1 MSSWLI
7 YALLSA
13 LCAAFVSIFG
23 KVGLTGLDSS
33 AATAVRAAIM
43 ALFLMGVVVAEGH
56 TADLPQVFAD
66 KKALAFVALSGIA
79 GALSWLFYF
88 MALKEG
94 EVTQV
99 APIDKLSVVFAV
111 VLAVVIFGEK
121 VSLAHGI
128 AIAMIAAGGLLLAI
142 FPDMESP
149 RTSIV
154 DVRGGWVTRRFREFS
169 YRPAQGGRQFHR
181 YGLRGSRQ
189 MPWAST
195 DPAPVFGRTE

>member
-56 TADLPQVFAD
+56 TADLTQVFAD
-66 KKALAFVALSGIA
+66 KKALAFVALSGVA

-142 FPDMESP
+142 FP
-149 RTSIV
+149 
-154 DVRGGWVTRRFREFS
+154 
-169 YRPAQGGRQFHR
+169 
-181 YGLRGSRQ
+181 
-189 MPWAST
+189 
-195 DPAPVFGRTE
+195 

>member
-23 KVGLTGLDSS
+23 KVGVAGLDSS
-33 AATAVRAAIM
+33 AATAVRAVIM
-43 ALFLMGVVVAEGH
+43 AVFLVGVVIAEGH

-66 KKALAFVALSGIA
+66 KKALLFVALSGIA

-88 MALKEG
+88 LALKDG
-94 EVTQV
+94 AVTQV

-111 VLAVVIFGEK
+111 LIAVLVFGER
-121 VSLAHGI
+121 VSFMHGV

-142 FPDMESP
+142 FP
-149 RTSIV
+149 
-154 DVRGGWVTRRFREFS
+154 
-169 YRPAQGGRQFHR
+169 
-181 YGLRGSRQ
+181 
-189 MPWAST
+189 
-195 DPAPVFGRTE
+195 